1 MTLTNPALDFYLALW
16 KKMMQNGGDFVSF
29 KNGLQN
35 DKSTVKLSQAVT
47 GTSAL
52 EFIATLGLKF

>member
-35 DKSTVKLSQAVT
+35 DKSTVKLSQAVA
-47 GTSAL
+47 G
-52 EFIATLGLKF
+52 I